1 MKSLKILQIAAASAA
16 LLLAACGSDDDGAN
30 NTNNNTNSGGAV
42 TCEGNLCQ
50 VQGEILENTTFT
62 ADNEYVL
69 NGGVFVG
76 NDTDPVVLEIE
87 PGTTI
92 FGSSGTLSFL
102 TVRRNAQLVAE
113 GRVDAPIVFTSAKE
127 EGTRARGD
135 WGGLIIN
142 GNAPLNTC
150 SDEVC
155 ESEGEGSTGVYGG
168 DDPNDSSGSL
178 KYVRVEFAGALITS
192 ENELNGI
199 AFQGVGSGT
208 TIENVQVHMNA
219 DDGIEFFGGN
229 ANARNIV
236 LTGIGDDSLDWT
248 DGWQGKIQFLVAQQY
263 ADDGD
268 QGIEA
273 DNNGDNNSATPRS
286 NPTLSNLTFIGVP
299 GGEGSDVGM
308 LLREG
313 TAASISNIIL
323 TGFNDGCV
331 QLDQEAT
338 FENAWNGTDAL
349 SGELTVQ
356 NAIIDCEN
364 AFVEPEDF
372 TGPFTVEEFFVDLN
386 GGNQQADP
394 MLTNPRPESGAP
406 NYLPQAGSPA
416 LGAGEVPNDD
426 FFEKVDYIGAFGS
439 DDWTAGWTTNARN

>member
-1 MKSLKILQIAAASAA
+1 MKSLRILKIAAASAA
-16 LLLAACGSDDDGAN
+16 LLLAACGSDDDGGN
-30 NTNNNTNSGGAV
+30 NTSNNTSGSPV
-42 TCEGNLCQ
+42 TCDGNICQ
-50 VQGEILENTTFT
+50 VQGEILEDTTFT

-69 NGGVFVG
+69 AGGVFVG
-76 NDTDPVVLEIE
+76 NDTDSVTLEIE

-92 FGSSGTLSFL
+92 YGSSGTLSFL
-102 TVRRNAQLVAE
+102 TIRRNAQLIAN
-113 GRVDAPIVFTSAKE
+113 GTSDAPIVFTSAKE
-127 EGTRARGD
+127 EGSRARGD

-150 SDEVC
+150 TDGVC
-155 ESEGEGSTGVYGG
+155 ESEGEGGTGLYGG

-178 KYVRVEFAGALITS
+178 QYVRVEFAGALITS

-199 AFQGVGSGT
+199 AFQGVGRAT

-219 DDGIEFFGGN
+219 DDGIEFFGGT
-229 ANARNIV
+229 AEAKNIV

-248 DGWQGKIQFLVAQQY
+248 DGWRGKVQFLVAQQY
-263 ADDGD
+263 GDDGD
-268 QGIEA
+268 QGIEG

-286 NPTLSNLTFIGVP
+286 NPTISNATFIGVP

-313 TAASISNIIL
+313 TAASISNVIV
-323 TGFNDGCV
+323 TGFNDGCL
-331 QLDQEAT
+331 QIDQEET
-338 FENAWNGTDAL
+338 FNNAWNGTDAL
-349 SGELTVQ
+349 SGELTLQ
-356 NAIIDCEN
+356 NAIIDCETSY
-364 AFVEPEDF
+364 VEPEDF
-372 TGPFTVEEFFVDLN
+372 TAPFTVEEFYTELN
-386 GGNQQADP
+386 GGNQVADP

-406 NYLPQAGSPA
+406 NYLPEAGSPA

-439 DDWTAGWTTNARN
+439 DDWTAGWTTDARN